1 MNYDIKMQEQI
12 KNIDKTIPTLLL
24 HACCAPC
31 SSSVIEKLSDVFK
44 ITILFYNPNI
54 TEEERKDD
62 LDLVSNF
69 VDSMCQYTTA
79 AFKER
84 KKSAIR
90 NQMMRDGESGEEI
103 RTIGEQLEKNRKNSH
118 DMLILQTKR
127 IDLVCREY
135 GLPEIYGKIPEE
147 YKKDISG
154 LLGEKNR
161 KNPGVVEARHDLA
174 NWTWDFILSCT
185 ICMDLET
192 NIDMEDLDIEKNRED
207 FEKAAEIY
215 ERVDKKSGVKNIM
228 HLLIDKNDGE
238 R

>member
-1 MNYDIKMQEQI
+1 MTNREIDETIQKIRTLNLAIKQ
-12 KNIDKTIPTLLL
+12 
-24 HACCAPC
+24 
-31 SSSVIEKLSDVFK
+31 
-44 ITILFYNPNI
+44 NPNI

-62 LDLVSNF
+62 LYIVSNF

-103 RTIGEQLEKNRKNSH
+103 RAMGKKLDSDRIASH
-118 DMLILQTKR
+118 NELLRLTR
-127 IDLVCREY
+127 IVDSICREY

-147 YKKDISG
+147 YKNDISG
-154 LLGEKNR
+154 LLGSENR
-161 KNPGVVEARHDLA
+161 KNPGVVETRHGLA

-215 ERVDKKSGVKNIM
+215 ERVDKKSGVKDIM